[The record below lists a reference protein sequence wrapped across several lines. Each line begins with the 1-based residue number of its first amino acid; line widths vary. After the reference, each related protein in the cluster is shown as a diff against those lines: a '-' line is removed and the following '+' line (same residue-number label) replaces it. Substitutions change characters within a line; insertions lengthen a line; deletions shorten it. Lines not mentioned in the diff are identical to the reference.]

1 MYANIHLSVMGMV
14 MGSGQMTRMLGWLPA
29 VRVQSARKRGYYG
42 DGGGL
47 YLRVAPGGSK
57 GWIFRYGGR
66 GRRRDMGLG
75 GYPAI
80 NLRKARELAG
90 DCRNVLAAGLDPIAT
105 RNEKRA
111 AAAVE
116 AAKAMTFDDCAT
128 AYINAHEAG
137 WQNPKHRQQWK
148 NTLATYASPVVGK
161 LPVSAVDTGL
171 VLKVLEPIWTKK
183 PETASRVRGRMEA
196 VLDWAKVRG
205 YCTGE
210 NPARWRGHLDHLLPA
225 KAKVRKVEHH
235 AALPYVQIGTFL
247 AALRQQDGISARA
260 LEFLVLTAARTGE
273 TLGATWNEVDM
284 GAKLWTIP
292 AGRMKAGKEH
302 RVPLSHAALALLQQ
316 MHAIR
321 HSDYVFPG
329 ARDRRP
335 LSETSLLM
343 LLRRMGHG
351 DITAHGFRSTFRDWA
366 AERTNFARAVAE
378 MALAHVI
385 PDAVE
390 AAYLRGALFDKRR
403 QLMGA
408 WAAYCAK
415 VETGE
420 RKVVALTR
428 ARTPR

>member
-1 MYANIHLSVMGMV
+1 
-14 MGSGQMTRMLGWLPA
+14 MTRVLGRLSA
-29 VRVQSARKRGYYG
+29 VRVQSVRKRGYYG

-47 YLRVAPGGSK
+47 YLRVAPGGAK

-75 GYPAI
+75 GYPSIGLA
-80 NLRKARELAG
+80 KARELAG
-90 DCRNVLAAGLDPIAT
+90 DCRGMIAAGLDPIGT

-116 AAKAMTFDDCAT
+116 AAKAMTFADCAI

-137 WQNPKHRQQWK
+137 WRNPKHRQQWK
-148 NTLATYASPVVGK
+148 NTLATYVSPVVGK

-171 VLKVLEPIWTKK
+171 VLKVLEPIWTRK

-205 YCTGE
+205 YRTGE

-235 AALPYVQIGTFL
+235 AALPYARIGAFL
-247 AALRQQDGISARA
+247 AALRKQNGIAARA
-260 LEFLVLTAARTGE
+260 LEFLVLTATRTGE
-273 TLGATWNEVDM
+273 TLGATWNEVDL
-284 GAKLWTIP
+284 GATLWTIP

-302 RVPLSHAALALLQQ
+302 RVPLSDATLAVLQR
-316 MHAIR
+316 MHDIR

-329 ARDRRP
+329 GRDRRP
-335 LSETSLLM
+335 LSEMSLLM

-366 AERTNFARAVAE
+366 AERTTFAREVAE
-378 MALAHVI
+378 MALAHAI

-390 AAYLRGALFDKRR
+390 AAYRRGDLFDKRR
-403 QLMGA
+403 KLMDA

-415 VETGE
+415 VETDAG
-420 RKVVALTR
+420 KVVALAR
-428 ARTPR
+428 GRTPR

>member
-1 MYANIHLSVMGMV
+1 MGMV
-14 MGSGQMTRMLGWLPA
+14 MGKTGPDKMARILGRLSA
-29 VRVQSARKRGYYG
+29 VRVQGVRKPGYYG

-47 YLRVAPGGSK
+47 YLRVAPGGAK

-75 GYPAI
+75 GYPSIGLA
-80 NLRKARELAG
+80 KARELAG
-90 DCRNVLAAGLDPIAT
+90 DCRGMIAAGLDPIAA

-128 AYINAHEAG
+128 AYITAHEAA
-137 WQNPKHRQQWK
+137 WRNPKHRQQWK
-148 NTLATYASPVVGK
+148 NTLSTYVSPVLGK
-161 LPVSAVDTGL
+161 LPVAAVDTGL
-171 VLKVLEPIWTKK
+171 VLKVLEPIWARK

-205 YCTGE
+205 YRTGE

-225 KAKVRKVEHH
+225 KSKVRKVEHH
-235 AALPYVQIGTFL
+235 AALPYAQVGAFVASLHEQPGV
-247 AALRQQDGISARA
+247 SAHA
-260 LEFLVLTAARTGE
+260 LEFLILTATRTGE
-273 TLGATWNEVDM
+273 TLGATWDEVDI

-302 RVPLSHAALALLQQ
+302 RVPLSDAALAVLKE
-316 MHAIR
+316 MREIR

-329 ARDRRP
+329 GRDRRP
-335 LSETSLLM
+335 LSEMSLLM
-343 LLRRMGHG
+343 LLRRMKHG

-366 AERTNFARAVAE
+366 AERTTFPREVAE
-378 MALAHVI
+378 AALAHAI

-390 AAYLRGALFDKRR
+390 AAYRRGDLVDKRR
-403 QLMGA
+403 KLMDA

-415 VETGE
+415 IETDAG
-420 RKVVALTR
+420 KVVALAR

>member
-1 MYANIHLSVMGMV
+1 
-14 MGSGQMTRMLGWLPA
+14 MTRLLGRLSA
-29 VRVQSARKRGYYG
+29 VRVQSVQGRGYYG

-47 YLRVAPGGSK
+47 YLRVAPGGAK

-80 NLRKARELAG
+80 GLAQARELAG
-90 DCRNVLAAGLDPIAT
+90 ECRSVLAAGLDPIAA
-105 RNEKRA
+105 RKEKRA
-111 AAAVE
+111 ALAVE
-116 AAKAMTFDDCAT
+116 AAKAMAFADCAN

-137 WQNPKHRQQWK
+137 WRNPKHRQQWK
-148 NTLATYASPVVGK
+148 NTLRTYVSPVLGK
-161 LPVSAVDTGL
+161 LPVAAVDTGL
-171 VLKVLEPIWTKK
+171 VVKVLEPIWTRK

-205 YCTGE
+205 YRTGE

-235 AALPYVQIGTFL
+235 AALPYAQAGAFV
-247 AALRQQDGISARA
+247 ASLRQQPGISARA
-260 LEFLVLTAARTGE
+260 LEFLILTATRTSE
-273 TLGATWNEVDM
+273 TLGATWDEVDM
-284 GAKLWTIP
+284 KANLWTIP

-302 RVPLSHAALALLQQ
+302 RVPLSDVALAVLKE
-316 MHAIR
+316 MREIR

-329 ARDRRP
+329 ARDGRP
-335 LSETSLLM
+335 LSEMSLLM
-343 LLRRMGHG
+343 LLRRMNHG

-366 AERTNFARAVAE
+366 AERTTFEREVAE
-378 MALAHVI
+378 MALAHAI

-390 AAYLRGALFDKRR
+390 AAYRRGDLFDKRR
-403 QLMGA
+403 KLMDA

-415 VETGE
+415 VETDAG
-420 RKVVALTR
+420 KVVTLAR

>member
-1 MYANIHLSVMGMV
+1 MARILGRLS
-14 MGSGQMTRMLGWLPA
+14 A
-29 VRVQSARKRGYYG
+29 VRVQGVRKPGYYG

-47 YLRVAPGGSK
+47 YLRVAPGGAK

-75 GYPAI
+75 GYPSIGLA
-80 NLRKARELAG
+80 KARELAG
-90 DCRNVLAAGLDPIAT
+90 DCRGMIAAGLDPIAA

-111 AAAVE
+111 AAAIE

-137 WQNPKHRQQWK
+137 WRNPKHRQQWK
-148 NTLATYASPVVGK
+148 NTLSTYVSPVVGK
-161 LPVSAVDTGL
+161 LTVSAVDTGL
-171 VLKVLEPIWTKK
+171 VLKVLEPIWARK

-205 YCTGE
+205 YRTGE

-235 AALPYVQIGTFL
+235 AALPYVRIGAFL
-247 AALRQQDGISARA
+247 VALRQQDGIAARA
-260 LEFLVLTAARTGE
+260 LEFLILTATRTGE
-273 TLGATWNEVDM
+273 TLGATWNEVDI
-284 GAKLWTIP
+284 GAKLWTLP
-292 AGRMKAGKEH
+292 SGRMKAGKEH
-302 RVPLSHAALALLQQ
+302 RVPLSDAALAVLQQ
-316 MHAIR
+316 MHDIR

-335 LSETSLLM
+335 LSEMSILM
-343 LLRRMGHG
+343 LIRRMKYG

-366 AERTNFARAVAE
+366 AERTTFAREAAE
-378 MALAHVI
+378 IALAHAI
-385 PDAVE
+385 PSAVE
-390 AAYLRGALFDKRR
+390 AAYRRGDLFEKRR
-403 QLMGA
+403 ELMEA

-415 VETGE
+415 TETDAG
-420 RKVVALTR
+420 KVVALAR

>member
-1 MYANIHLSVMGMV
+1 
-14 MGSGQMTRMLGWLPA
+14 MTRMLGRLSA
-29 VRVQSARKRGYYG
+29 VRVQSVRKRGYYG

-47 YLRVAPGGSK
+47 YLRVAPGGAK

-80 NLRKARELAG
+80 SLRKARELAG
-90 DCRNVLAAGLDPIAT
+90 DCRSVLAAGLDPIAA

-116 AAKAMTFDDCAT
+116 AAKAMTFADCAS

-137 WQNPKHRQQWK
+137 WRNPKHRQQWK
-148 NTLATYASPVVGK
+148 NTLATYVSPVVGK

-171 VLKVLEPIWTKK
+171 VLKVLEPIWTRK

-205 YCTGE
+205 YRTGE

-235 AALPYVQIGTFL
+235 AALPYARIGAFL
-247 AALRQQDGISARA
+247 AALRKQNGIAARA
-260 LEFLVLTAARTGE
+260 LEFLVLTATRTGE

-284 GAKLWTIP
+284 VAKLWTIP
-292 AGRMKAGKEH
+292 GKEH
-302 RVPLSHAALALLQQ
+302 RVPLSDATLAVLQQ
-316 MHAIR
+316 MHDIR
-321 HSDYVFPG
+321 HGDYVFPG
-329 ARDRRP
+329 GRDRRP
-335 LSETSLLM
+335 LSEMSLLM

-366 AERTNFARAVAE
+366 AERTTFAREVAE
-378 MALAHVI
+378 MALAHAI

-390 AAYLRGALFDKRR
+390 AAYRRGDLFDKRR
-403 QLMGA
+403 KLMDA

-415 VETGE
+415 IETDAGN
-420 RKVVALTR
+420 VVALAR
-428 ARTPR
+428 GRTPR

>member
-1 MYANIHLSVMGMV
+1 MGMV
-14 MGSGQMTRMLGWLPA
+14 MGKTGPDKMARILGRLSA
-29 VRVQSARKRGYYG
+29 VRVQGVRKPGYYG

-47 YLRVAPGGSK
+47 YLRVAPGGAK

-75 GYPAI
+75 GYPSIGLA
-80 NLRKARELAG
+80 KARELAG
-90 DCRNVLAAGLDPIAT
+90 DCRGMIAAGLDPIAA

-128 AYINAHEAG
+128 AYITAHEAA
-137 WQNPKHRQQWK
+137 WRNPKHRQQWK
-148 NTLATYASPVVGK
+148 NTLSTYVSPVLGK
-161 LPVSAVDTGL
+161 LPVAAVDTGL
-171 VLKVLEPIWTKK
+171 VLKVLEPIWARK

-205 YCTGE
+205 YRTGE

-225 KAKVRKVEHH
+225 KSKVRKVEHH
-235 AALPYVQIGTFL
+235 AALPYAQVGAFVASLHEQP
-247 AALRQQDGISARA
+247 GISAHA
-260 LEFLVLTAARTGE
+260 LEFLILTATRTGE
-273 TLGATWNEVDM
+273 TLGATWDEVDI

-302 RVPLSHAALALLQQ
+302 RVPLSDAALAVLKE
-316 MHAIR
+316 MREIR

-329 ARDRRP
+329 GRDRRP
-335 LSETSLLM
+335 LSEMSLLM
-343 LLRRMGHG
+343 LLRRMKHG

-366 AERTNFARAVAE
+366 AERTTFPREVAE
-378 MALAHVI
+378 AALAHAI

-390 AAYLRGALFDKRR
+390 AAYRRGDLVDKRR
-403 QLMGA
+403 KLMDA
-408 WAAYCAK
+408 WAAYCARI
-415 VETGE
+415 ETDAG
-420 RKVVALTR
+420 KVVALAR

>member
-1 MYANIHLSVMGMV
+1 MGMV
-14 MGSGQMTRMLGWLPA
+14 MGKTGPDKMARILGRLSA
-29 VRVQSARKRGYYG
+29 VRVQGVRKPGYYG

-47 YLRVAPGGSK
+47 YLRVAPGGAK

-75 GYPAI
+75 GYPSIGLA
-80 NLRKARELAG
+80 KARELAG
-90 DCRNVLAAGLDPIAT
+90 DCRGMIAAGLDPIAA

-128 AYINAHEAG
+128 AYITAHEAA
-137 WQNPKHRQQWK
+137 WRNPKHRQQWK
-148 NTLATYASPVVGK
+148 NTLSTYVSPVLGK
-161 LPVSAVDTGL
+161 LPVAAVDTGL
-171 VLKVLEPIWTKK
+171 VLKVLEPIWARK

-205 YCTGE
+205 YRTGE

-225 KAKVRKVEHH
+225 KSKVRKVEHH
-235 AALPYVQIGTFL
+235 AALPYAQVGAFVASLHEQP
-247 AALRQQDGISARA
+247 GISAHA
-260 LEFLVLTAARTGE
+260 LEFLILTATRTGE
-273 TLGATWNEVDM
+273 TLGATWDEVDI

-302 RVPLSHAALALLQQ
+302 RVPLSDAALAVLKE
-316 MHAIR
+316 MREIR

-329 ARDRRP
+329 GRDRRP
-335 LSETSLLM
+335 LSEMSLLM
-343 LLRRMGHG
+343 LLRRMKQG

-366 AERTNFARAVAE
+366 AERTTFAREVAE
-378 MALAHVI
+378 MALAHAI

-390 AAYLRGALFDKRR
+390 AAYRRGDLVDKRR
-403 QLMGA
+403 KLMDA

-415 VETGE
+415 IETDAG
-420 RKVVALTR
+420 KVVTLAHV
-428 ARTPR
+428 RTPR

>member
-1 MYANIHLSVMGMV
+1 MGMV
-14 MGSGQMTRMLGWLPA
+14 MGKTGPDKMARILGRLSA
-29 VRVQSARKRGYYG
+29 VRVQGVRKPGYYG

-47 YLRVAPGGSK
+47 YLRVAPGGAK

-75 GYPAI
+75 GYPSIGLA
-80 NLRKARELAG
+80 KARELAG
-90 DCRNVLAAGLDPIAT
+90 DCRGMIAAGLDPIAA

-128 AYINAHEAG
+128 AYITAHEAA
-137 WQNPKHRQQWK
+137 WRNPKHRQQWK
-148 NTLATYASPVVGK
+148 NTLSTYVSPVLGK
-161 LPVSAVDTGL
+161 LPVAAVDTGL
-171 VLKVLEPIWTKK
+171 VLKVLEPIWARK

-205 YCTGE
+205 YRTGE

-225 KAKVRKVEHH
+225 KSKVRKVEHH
-235 AALPYVQIGTFL
+235 AALPYAQVGAFVASLHEQPGV
-247 AALRQQDGISARA
+247 SAHA
-260 LEFLVLTAARTGE
+260 LEFLILTATRTGE
-273 TLGATWNEVDM
+273 TLGATWDEVDI

-292 AGRMKAGKEH
+292 ADRMKAGKEH
-302 RVPLSHAALALLQQ
+302 RVPLSDAALAVLKE
-316 MHAIR
+316 MREIR

-329 ARDRRP
+329 GRDRRP
-335 LSETSLLM
+335 LSEMSLLM
-343 LLRRMGHG
+343 LLRRMKQG

-366 AERTNFARAVAE
+366 AERTTFAREVAE
-378 MALAHVI
+378 MALAHAI

-390 AAYLRGALFDKRR
+390 AAYRRGDLVDKRR
-403 QLMGA
+403 KLMDA

-415 VETGE
+415 IETDAG
-420 RKVVALTR
+420 KVVALAR

>member
-1 MYANIHLSVMGMV
+1 MARLTDRTVRTAAPGRHGDD
-14 MGSGQMTRMLGWLPA
+14 A
-29 VRVQSARKRGYYG
+29 VRGLMLVVWRSGARSWI
-42 DGGGL
+42 
-47 YLRVAPGGSK
+47 LR
-57 GWIFRYGGR
+57 YQLH

-80 NLRKARELAG
+80 SLRKARDLAG
-90 DCRNVLAAGLDPIAT
+90 DCRSAVAAGLDPIAS
-105 RNEKRA
+105 RNEKRG

-116 AAKAMTFDDCAT
+116 AAKAMTFADCAT

-137 WQNPKHRQQWK
+137 WRNAKHRQQWK
-148 NTLATYASPVVGK
+148 NTLATYVSPVVGT
-161 LPVSAVDTGL
+161 LPVSTVDTGL
-171 VLKVLEPIWTKK
+171 VLRVLEPIWSRK

-205 YCTGE
+205 YRTGE

-235 AALPYVQIGTFL
+235 AALPYVRIGSFL

-260 LEFLVLTAARTGE
+260 LEFLVLTATRTGE

-284 GAKLWTIP
+284 GAELWTIP

-302 RVPLSHAALALLQQ
+302 RVPLSDAALAVLQQ
-316 MHAIR
+316 MHEVR

-329 ARDRRP
+329 GRDRRP
-335 LSETSLLM
+335 LSEMSLLM

-351 DITAHGFRSTFRDWA
+351 DITTHGFRSTFRDWA
-366 AERTNFARAVAE
+366 AERTTFAREVAE
-378 MALAHVI
+378 MALAHAI

-390 AAYLRGALFDKRR
+390 AAYRRGDLFDKRR
-403 QLMGA
+403 KLMDA

-415 VETGE
+415 IETDAG
-420 RKVVALTR
+420 KVVALAR